1 MSPRGSLNPY
11 GFFGGIVRKAQW
23 VTGEELDELIERAME
38 AGLLT
43 PEEWRDLLNTDLI
56 VRGIRKGRRTW
67 LAVEVSGVLDYDDF
81 HRAIR
86 RSQLLERITNEPA
99 IPVIAGELCS
109 DDLLREAKF
118 QGAWVL
124 LDGQTYSPEPAEED

>member
-23 VTGEELDELIERAME
+23 VTGEGLD
-38 AGLLT
+38 
-43 PEEWRDLLNTDLI
+43 
-56 VRGIRKGRRTW
+56 
-67 LAVEVSGVLDYDDF
+67 
-81 HRAIR
+81 
-86 RSQLLERITNEPA
+86 
-99 IPVIAGELCS
+99 
-109 DDLLREAKF
+109 EAKF

>member
-11 GFFGGIVRKAQW
+11 GFFSGIVRKAQW